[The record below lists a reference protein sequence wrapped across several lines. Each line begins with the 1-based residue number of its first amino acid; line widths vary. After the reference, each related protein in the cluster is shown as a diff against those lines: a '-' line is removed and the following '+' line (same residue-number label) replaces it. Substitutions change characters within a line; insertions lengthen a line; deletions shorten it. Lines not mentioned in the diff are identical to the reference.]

1 MLIFVLFALIG
12 IVLEI
17 WGFIWLL
24 QYNRLQKASELV
36 TWASRHGY
44 SENWASEIP
53 REKYMVMN
61 NDIDYE
67 IITNLKEG
75 GQEWHVPKE
84 YYDHCENRRKWSI
97 RLVVIGLVGQM
108 VQIISTDLG

>member
-12 IVLEI
+12 IALEI

-24 QYNRLQKASELV
+24 RYNRLQKASELV
-36 TWASRHGY
+36 SWALKHGY

-67 IITNLKEG
+67 RNGMFQKNTMIIVKIE
-75 GQEWHVPKE
+75 
-84 YYDHCENRRKWSI
+84 EN
-97 RLVVIGLVGQM
+97 GL
-108 VQIISTDLG
+108 SD